1 MITFIII
8 FIFLFL
14 WVTPSSCQ
22 KNNDNIQITL
32 SCELDSIL
40 DKHQLIEK
48 TYGSSRL
55 KITYENRT
63 NEAVYFAKISN
74 ECKTETEI
82 GIPHF
87 QPAILFNPPQT
98 SITSND
104 YSYDTLKVNMV
115 LGSANWEITD
125 MLTQYEESHVGH
137 ILNND
142 LYFYY
147 DTVRNYPFLRHGEI
161 VKHLTANQ
169 TDSLIGY
176 DDYFVFLEPGEI
188 RTDSFDI
195 SGLRYFGG
203 HYYFIICE
211 QPDSIVVDQKYDEG
225 QKRWNLIKM
234 PYPDSIEKYRL
245 YTDPIESNVLS
256 VDF

>member
-1 MITFIII
+1 MNYKIVII
-8 FIFLFL
+8 FLL
-14 WVTPSSCQ
+14 WGVTPSSCR
-22 KNNDNIQITL
+22 KDNEIVQITA

-40 DKHQLIEK
+40 DKHLLLEK
-48 TYGSSRL
+48 TTDSSIL

-63 NEAVYFAKISN
+63 NEAVYFAKINN
-74 ECKTETEI
+74 ECKTQIGI

-87 QPAILFNPPQT
+87 QAAILFNPPQT

-104 YSYDTLKVNMV
+104 YSDDTLKVNMV
-115 LGSANWEITD
+115 LGSDNWEITD
-125 MLTQYEESHVGH
+125 ARIQYEESHVGH

-147 DTVRNYPFLRHGEI
+147 DTLRNYPFLRHGKI
-161 VKHLTANQ
+161 VKYLTANQ

-188 RTDSFDI
+188 HSDSFDI

-203 HYYFIICE
+203 HYYFIICGL
-211 QPDSIVVDQKYDEG
+211 PDSIVVDQKYDEG